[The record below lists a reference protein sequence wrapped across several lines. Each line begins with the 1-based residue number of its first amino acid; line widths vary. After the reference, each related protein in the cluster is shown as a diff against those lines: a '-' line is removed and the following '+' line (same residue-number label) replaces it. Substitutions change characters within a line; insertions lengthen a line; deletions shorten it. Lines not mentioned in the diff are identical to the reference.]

1 MQCLWQPE
9 VGWKI
14 SGELT
19 MPRKLSQKNLLWI
32 FWACEISSTFDLG
45 HDWISP
51 GIKATGK
58 NGGGLEDFLV
68 SLWWLLPGESHY
80 PVCWRLL
87 LMSKLV
93 TSVLFQV
100 FNFPFV
106 SSWPIIFHSFSLLL
120 PAPATSCECAW
131 IVFCIEISFI
141 ALKIPSV
148 VGYRK
153 KKSSTW
159 ASQSA
164 ASVH

>member
-19 MPRKLSQKNLLWI
+19 MPRILSQKNLLRI
-32 FWACEISSTFDLG
+32 FWACEISTTFDLG

-58 NGGGLEDFLV
+58 NGGGLEDLLV

-80 PVCWRLL
+80 PVCWRIL

-100 FNFPFV
+100 FSFPFL
-106 SSWPIIFHSFSLLL
+106 SSWPIIFHAFSLLL
-120 PAPATSCECAW
+120 HLVNVPELCF
-131 IVFCIEISFI
+131 V
-141 ALKIPSV
+141 LKFV
-148 VGYRK
+148 LLLWKYRVWLGIGK
-153 KKSSTW
+153 KKK
-159 ASQSA
+159 
-164 ASVH
+164 